1 VAQRAKFCGCA
12 AGLWYCLI
20 LCSNV
25 VLCNV
30 VSGALVWIVLMR
42 EGNLVVFIRVV
53 LIQTYFFLCSTIN
66 VVFITFIKATDFYLQ
81 FPLFLHIIRAVA
93 FMCEMLCN

>member
-1 VAQRAKFCGCA
+1 MAACAKLCGCA

-30 VSGALVWIVLMR
+30 VGGALVLIVLMR
-42 EGNLVVFIRVV
+42 ERNLVVFICVV
-53 LIQTYFFLCSTIN
+53 LIQTYFFLCCMIN
-66 VVFITFIKATDFYLQ
+66 VVYMTFIEATDFYL
-81 FPLFLHIIRAVA
+81 LFAL
-93 FMCEMLCN
+93 F